1 MMPTSRK
8 CIRIGA
14 LTSHTTSQSEQHRE
28 CREQLPEPEDG
39 LGNQRNLWSILK
51 DVVHSGDF
59 ARMPMPVSFHEP
71 LSELQQRAEDLEYS
85 ELLDEV
91 SAALL
96 LLPEIV
102 KLCYS
107 ALNGSISLI

>member
-1 MMPTSRK
+1 
-8 CIRIGA
+8 
-14 LTSHTTSQSEQHRE
+14 
-28 CREQLPEPEDG
+28 
-39 LGNQRNLWSILK
+39 
-51 DVVHSGDF
+51 
-59 ARMPMPVSFHEP
+59 MPMPVSFHEP